1 MRSVLAAVCAL
12 LVASPAFA
20 QSEAALKEFFEG
32 KRVIARLDMPA
43 AQTGVDVYADARRT
57 MNFEEYSNRLKA
69 VGVSIRAG
77 DTVMI
82 TRIKI
87 KDKLVEFQLGGGGYG
102 TAGDDTDGSV
112 YVPGAPKT
120 SREKTLEREVKN
132 EADAARR
139 RRLQGDLDDLRRE
152 RERED
157 QRNKVISA
165 TASEEKKRR
174 IAEQRLHAGSRFNI
188 RYQGAVPAGLTP
200 GGVMAALTDFVE
212 FPFVEEG
219 ARSQTAR
226 ALVPDLQPAAG
237 PASLRKGM
245 TMQQVS
251 GIFGEPEKTADHM
264 EGRLKV
270 TTATFARD
278 DHRLDAEFVEGVL
291 IKYSLSSK

>member
-1 MRSVLAAVCAL
+1 MRPVLAAVCAL

-157 QRNKVISA
+157 QRNRVISA

-200 GGVMAALTDFVE
+200 AGVMAALADFVE

-219 ARSQTAR
+219 VRSQTAR
-226 ALVPDLQPAAG
+226 PLVPDLQPAAG

>member
-1 MRSVLAAVCAL
+1 MRPVLAAVCAL

>member
-1 MRSVLAAVCAL
+1 MRPVLAAVCAL

-32 KRVIARLDMPA
+32 KRVIAKLDMPA

-82 TRIKI
+82 TKIKI

-112 YVPGAPKT
+112 YVPGTPKS

-132 EADAARR
+132 ETDAARR
-139 RRLQGDLDDLRRE
+139 RRLQRDLDDLRRE

-157 QRNKVISA
+157 QRNKAISA
-165 TASEEKKRR
+165 SASEEKKRR

-200 GGVMAALTDFVE
+200 GGVMAALADFVE
-212 FPFVEEG
+212 FPFVDEG
-219 ARSQTAR
+219 VRGQTAR
-226 ALVPDLQPAAG
+226 APVPDPQPAAG

-251 GIFGEPEKTADHM
+251 GIFGEPEKTTDRM

-270 TTATFARD
+270 TAATFARD

>member
-1 MRSVLAAVCAL
+1 MRPVLAAVCAL

-82 TRIKI
+82 TKIKI

-112 YVPGAPKT
+112 YVPGMPKT
-120 SREKTLEREVKN
+120 SREKTLEREVKS
-132 EADAARR
+132 EADAPRR
-139 RRLQGDLDDLRRE
+139 RRLQGELDDLRRE

-157 QRNKVISA
+157 RRNKVISA
-165 TASEEKKRR
+165 AASEEKKRR

-188 RYQGAVPAGLTP
+188 RYQGTVPAGLTP
-200 GGVMAALTDFVE
+200 GGVMAALSDFVE
-212 FPFVEEG
+212 FPFVDEG
-219 ARSQTAR
+219 ARGQTAR
-226 ALVPDLQPAAG
+226 ALVPDPPPAAG

-245 TMQQVS
+245 TIQQVS
-251 GIFGEPEKTADHM
+251 GIFGEPEKTTDRM
-264 EGRLKV
+264 EGRLTV

-278 DHRLDAEFVEGVL
+278 DHRLDADFVEGVL

>member
-1 MRSVLAAVCAL
+1 MRPVLAALCAL

-32 KRVIARLDMPA
+32 KRVIAKLDMPA

-69 VGVSIRAG
+69 VGVAIRTG
-77 DTVMI
+77 DAVMI

-112 YVPGAPKT
+112 YVPGTPKG
-120 SREKTLEREVKN
+120 SREKALEREVKS

-139 RRLQGDLDDLRRE
+139 RRLQGQLDDLRRE

-157 QRNKVISA
+157 QRNKAISA
-165 TASEEKKRR
+165 AAGEEKKRR

-200 GGVMAALTDFVE
+200 GGVMAALADFVE
-212 FPFVEEG
+212 FPFAEEG
-219 ARSQTAR
+219 PRQTAR
-226 ALVPDLQPAAG
+226 APVEDRQPAAG
-237 PASLRKGM
+237 PSALRKGM

-251 GIFGEPEKTADHM
+251 GIYGEPEKTTDRM

-270 TTATFARD
+270 TTATFAHD

>member
-1 MRSVLAAVCAL
+1 MKPVLAAVCAL

-32 KRVIARLDMPA
+32 KRVIAKLDMPA
-43 AQTGVDVYADARRT
+43 TQTGVDVYADARQT

-69 VGVSIRAG
+69 VGVAIRTG
-77 DTVMI
+77 DAVMI
-82 TRIKI
+82 TKIKI

-102 TAGDDTDGSV
+102 TAGDDTDSSV
-112 YVPGAPKT
+112 YVPGTAKG
-120 SREKTLEREVKN
+120 SREKALEREVKS

-139 RRLQGDLDDLRRE
+139 RRLQGELDDLRRE

-157 QRNKVISA
+157 QRNKAISA
-165 TASEEKKRR
+165 AASEEKKRR

-200 GGVMAALTDFVE
+200 GGVMAALADFVE
-212 FPFVEEG
+212 FPFADDG
-219 ARSQTAR
+219 ARGQTPR
-226 ALVPDLQPAAG
+226 APVVDRQAAAG
-237 PASLRKGM
+237 PPSLHKGM

-251 GIFGEPEKTADHM
+251 GIFGEPEKTTDRM

-270 TTATFARD
+270 TTATFAHD

>member
-1 MRSVLAAVCAL
+1 MRLVLAALCAW

-32 KRVIARLDMPA
+32 KRVITKLDMPA
-43 AQTGVDVYADARRT
+43 TQTGVDVYADARRP

-87 KDKLVEFQLGGGGYG
+87 KDKLVEFQLAGGGYG

-112 YVPGAPKT
+112 YVPGTPK
-120 SREKTLEREVKN
+120 SNREKTLEREVKS

-139 RRLQGDLDDLRRE
+139 RRLQGELDDLRRE

-157 QRNKVISA
+157 HRNAVISA
-165 TASEEKKRR
+165 AAGEEKKRR

-200 GGVMAALTDFVE
+200 GGVMAALADFVE
-212 FPFVEEG
+212 FPFVDDG
-219 ARSQTAR
+219 APRQIAR
-226 ALVPDLQPAAG
+226 DPIPDQQPVAG

-251 GIFGEPEKTADHM
+251 GIFGEPEKTADRM